1 MNAMLRAFTFASVV
15 CSLTEF
21 AHAAPAPRS
30 APGPEIGDG
39 MVGFA
44 VAAVTLLTVLMVPRI
59 KTFLQAK
66 RA

>member
-1 MNAMLRAFTFASVV
+1 MNSMFRTFAFASVV

-21 AHAAPAPRS
+21 AHAAPRS

-39 MVGFA
+39 MVGFT
-44 VAAVTLLTVLMVPRI
+44 VAAVTLLTVLIAPRI